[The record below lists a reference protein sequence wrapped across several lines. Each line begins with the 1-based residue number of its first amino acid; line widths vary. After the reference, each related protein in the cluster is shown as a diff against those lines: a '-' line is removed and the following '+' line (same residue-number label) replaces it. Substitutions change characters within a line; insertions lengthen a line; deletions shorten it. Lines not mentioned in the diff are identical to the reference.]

1 MLGLAKSN
9 LCYFGWTV
17 ESERNAYHPYPAA
30 GVDLARTDPIQTFYV
45 GVAPRRERDCAGGG
59 DTNLA
64 AMSVAG
70 QLQIHLDQPPQLI
83 NIIRFM
89 DQGPADRLIPPGR
102 KRGSRGG
109 VGGRHRIHST

>member
-45 GVAPRRERDCAGGG
+45 GVAPRREGEYAGAGKI
-59 DTNLA
+59 NL
-64 AMSVAG
+64 VAKRVD
-70 QLQIHLDQPPQLI
+70 QLFASHLGPTPPVNLFI
-83 NIIRFM
+83 LFIEP
-89 DQGPADRLIPPGR
+89 GPAY
-102 KRGSRGG
+102 
-109 VGGRHRIHST
+109 RINLPV

>member
-45 GVAPRRERDCAGGG
+45 GVAPRRESDCAEAGN
-59 DTNLA
+59 TNLA
-64 AMSVAG
+64 AMSGAG
-70 QLQIHLDQPPQLI
+70 QLQIPLDQPPQPL

-89 DQGPADRLIPPGR
+89 DHGHAHTHIPPRPKHG
-102 KRGSRGG
+102 
-109 VGGRHRIHST
+109 